1 MKLIGTLL
9 FILTFCIRADAAQ
22 FSLVKMDAITFES
35 HAHAIR
41 EAIANDHA
49 EPEQVPF
56 YKDQS
61 FLLKGEKGQRIG
73 YFIPASFNSKSYGKS
88 ICRLYFFDL
97 NNQFKY
103 ADLFAHQNDG
113 DEVVPN
119 CVAVEAVSIQ
129 AVAADEV
136 NYLVILLHA
145 FFNNYG
151 HIGVVV
157 NYKNGNIRYDK
168 KLNDC
173 IDTKGETRS
182 IVSLKKKILSCK
194 NKPQNKR

>member
-1 MKLIGTLL
+1 MKLIATLL
-9 FILTFCIRADAAQ
+9 FILTFCTRADAAQ
-22 FSLVKMDAITFES
+22 FSLVKIDAITYES
-35 HAHAIR
+35 HIQAIR
-41 EAIANDHA
+41 KAIASDHA
-49 EPEQVPF
+49 EPKDVPF

-61 FLLKGEKGQRIG
+61 FLLKGDKGQRIG
-73 YFIPASFNSKSYGKS
+73 YFIPANFNSKSYGKS

-103 ADLFAHQNDG
+103 ADLFANQNDG
-113 DEVVPN
+113 GEIVPN
-119 CVAVEAVSIQ
+119 CVAIEAVSIQ

-173 IDTKGETRS
+173 IDAKGETGS

-194 NKPQNKR
+194 SEP